1 MCSPDSPS
9 LFSIIQ
15 LARKHRK
22 APTLSEALL
31 WRRVCHSQLG
41 VRVRR
46 QHPLYPY
53 IADFY
58 VASHRL
64 VIEVDGAVH
73 AGEEARVRDAH
84 RTSELERLYG
94 VRVLR
99 LSAELVER
107 DVAAAVASIRAALA
121 LG

>member
-1 MCSPDSPS
+1 MCSHDGPS
-9 LFSIIQ
+9 LFSLIP
-15 LARKHRK
+15 LAREHRK
-22 APTLSEALL
+22 HPTPSEALL
-31 WRRVCHSQLG
+31 WRRLCSKQLG

-53 IADFY
+53 IADFF

-73 AGEEARVRDAH
+73 RGREAYDAH

-99 LSAELVER
+99 ISAELVEQ
-107 DVAAAVASIRAALA
+107 DVEAAVRLVREA
-121 LG
+121 LGERA